1 LALVVPAAI
10 SGPGETGHRGAVRIA
25 KLGPRPAA
33 SQADGRDHAV
43 VKRAFRRAGLRVAV
57 QRFQVP
63 AADARAT

>member
-1 LALVVPAAI
+1 M
-10 SGPGETGHRGAVRIA
+10 RIA